1 MKKRWIAAALTALI
15 LTLTAAG
22 CKIERPDSLT
32 ERTGSDT
39 VSTTARA
46 GESVFSSQAAQNGTA
61 GAESTKAQS
70 GAKPAAKGTTEK
82 YKTDSVPE
90 GKPAPQE
97 PQTQVV
103 DKEKTLTCT
112 LTISCATILNNMNK
126 FNPNKLSVLPRDGII
141 FSTQKVTFRAGESVF
156 DVLLRETKARG
167 IHFDFENV
175 PAFHTKY
182 IKGIGN
188 IYERDCGEASGWQY
202 SVNGWFPSYG
212 MSRYTLKEGDDLRLL
227 YTCDNGGDIGN
238 GGRS

>member
-1 MKKRWIAAALTALI
+1 MKKQWIAAALTALI
-15 LTLTAAG
+15 LTLTATG
-22 CKIERPDSLT
+22 CKIERPAPP
-32 ERTGSDT
+32 TGST
-39 VSTTARA
+39 GSYAASTTVREE
-46 GESVFSSQAAQNGTA
+46 GGTSVSPAPQGGTA
-61 GAESTKAQS
+61 GAGSTNAQS
-70 GAKPAAKGTTEK
+70 GTKPAAKGTTGRN
-82 YKTDSVPE
+82 KTDSVPH

-112 LTISCATILNNMNK
+112 LTISCATILNNMDK
-126 FNPNKLSVLPRDGII
+126 LKPNKVSVLPQNGVI

-156 DVLLRETKARG
+156 DVLVRETKARG

-175 PAFHTKY
+175 PAFNTKY

-202 SVNGWFPSYG
+202 SVNGWFPGYG
-212 MSRYTLKEGDDLRLL
+212 VSRYTLKEGDDLRLL

-238 GGRS
+238 GGSS